1 LLFLIFLFKNRF
13 CFCLYSPDALS
24 AAKVQKIT
32 RKAIPLNAMIDEF
45 YCFLMNFT
53 HSNLLISIT
62 FAEENANNL

>member
-1 LLFLIFLFKNRF
+1 MKSQKFLLSHDEK
-13 CFCLYSPDALS
+13 CGKASPHKIS

-53 HSNLLISIT
+53 YSNSLFRIT

>member
-1 LLFLIFLFKNRF
+1 L
-13 CFCLYSPDALS
+13 PDALS